1 MNTGVVTVPSL
12 DRLERASAQ
21 GFTDAAFA
29 RRTPRDVTAA
39 SDGSRRASGIELER
53 PATSPD
59 FTSPCGMSAE

>member
-21 GFTDAAFA
+21 GFTDVVSPANAAA
-29 RRTPRDVTAA
+29 VSTA